1 MHNNTPP
8 EGLATLV
15 LRCITESGKRMTTNQ
30 KLDLSPL
37 ERYIREEDAR
47 RAIARIRRRAA
58 ELLAQQSLAGD
69 DEAPVPQVQF
79 ASPWLM
85 LRRAAAWLRQT
96 MAPPRTDMPPS

>member
-1 MHNNTPP
+1 MLDNTPLH
-8 EGLATLV
+8 GLATLV
-15 LRCITESGKRMTTNQ
+15 LRCITESERRMATNR

-37 ERYIREEDAR
+37 ERYIREEDSR

-85 LRRAAAWLRQT
+85 LRRAAAWLRQI
-96 MAPPRTDMPPS
+96 MAPPRTDIPPS